1 MDKRPAS
8 RPLHFFLA
16 GRRFPSIVVFLFLV
30 AFLLWYWIS
39 EPSLPQV
46 SVSFTPPKQDVPP
59 PPTWDWL
66 KNWEQ
71 NLPQHDLHVSP
82 PDGTTGRYVKFSNQA
97 QQLGW
102 NNILNEILMNAHLA
116 HASGRGYVFPDY
128 TWAGHHYPWSFS
140 DEEKSQR
147 EWPPHTPLNA
157 LMSGPV
163 AGGSWDV
170 NDTTPRSIS
179 TAWFDVVCP
188 HEARRYVHTSDL
200 KQGMGDE
207 PGDRIVTKWADFLRN
222 APERCIDIVPSS
234 DDGFPQIFDIWLWG
248 NTRLLPLWDSF
259 SSSPVSRLLAASPI
273 VKAAVDRNEYS
284 FLPRTPRP
292 AVKAGASAYDRV
304 LSLHIRRGDYEGAC
318 KHFATWSST
327 FYGWNQLEFLPD
339 RFIPP
344 PGAEWGKNT
353 PENFEIYMRRCLPS
367 LEDVARKIR
376 HARDNYGG
384 DLDVVY
390 ILTNEKGEW
399 LDELM
404 DLLMNDGWS
413 SVKTSKDLI
422 LESAEQKE
430 VSMAIDM
437 DIARRAGV
445 FIGNGWSSFTSNI
458 VHRRLVDGKSPMSV
472 RFY

>member
-1 MDKRPAS
+1 
-8 RPLHFFLA
+8 
-16 GRRFPSIVVFLFLV
+16 
-30 AFLLWYWIS
+30 
-39 EPSLPQV
+39 
-46 SVSFTPPKQDVPP
+46 
-59 PPTWDWL
+59 
-66 KNWEQ
+66 
-71 NLPQHDLHVSP
+71 
-82 PDGTTGRYVKFSNQA
+82 
-97 QQLGW
+97 
-102 NNILNEILMNAHLA
+102 MNAHLA
-116 HASGRGYVFPDY
+116 HASGRGYVFSDY
-128 TWAGHHYPWSFS
+128 VWAGHHYPWSFS
-140 DEEKSQR
+140 DKEKSQR
-147 EWPPHTPLNA
+147 QWPPHTPLNA

-163 AGGSWDV
+163 TGGSWDV
-170 NDTTPRSIS
+170 DDTTPRSIS

-188 HEARRYVHTSDL
+188 HEERRYVNTSDL

-207 PGDRIVTKWADFLRN
+207 PGDRIVAKWADFLRT

-248 NTRLLPLWDSF
+248 NTRLLPLWNSF

-273 VKAAVDRNEYS
+273 VKAAVDRNEYL

-292 AVKAGASAYDRV
+292 AVKAGASPYDRV

-344 PGAEWGKNT
+344 PGAGWGTNT

-367 LEDVARKIR
+367 IEEVVGKIR
-376 HARDNYGG
+376 HARDAYDGG

-399 LDELM
+399 LDQLM

-413 SVKTSKDLI
+413 SVRTSKDLV
-422 LESAEQKE
+422 LESVEQKE
-430 VSMAIDM
+430 VAMAIDM

-445 FIGNGWSSFTSNI
+445 FIGNGVSSSCGSFF
-458 VHRRLVDGKSPMSV
+458 VHGTDLAVTVVLLHEQYSASPLGRRKEPIECSVLLILIKYCDGIETVRRRDSISKSTRLDGHLQDAAVTVLLYERMTV
-472 RFY
+472 VAVNAGLLGLLMMFVVEGQEVC